1 MSCGDGAWEG
11 GRKVQVA
18 CPAPRGWAGG
28 EDCKADL
35 RAERAPGLG
44 QSAVCVGGGGGGAGR
59 GHQVIPSFPVLART
73 GVVQAET
80 CGEHFA
86 ERVCSSGRRLS

>member
-28 EDCKADL
+28 EDCEADL
-35 RAERAPGLG
+35 RGEGAPGLG
-44 QSAVCVGGGGGGAGR
+44 QSAVAGGAGVR
-59 GHQVIPSFPVLART
+59 GGGHQVIPSFPVSART

-86 ERVCSSGRRLS
+86 ERVCSSGRGLS

>member
-28 EDCKADL
+28 EDCEADL
-35 RAERAPGLG
+35 RAERAPVPGRALG
-44 QSAVCVGGGGGGAGR
+44 AGGGLWGGDTR
-59 GHQVIPSFPVLART
+59 SFPLFQFQLELGSSRQRP
-73 GVVQAET
+73 VVSTLLNGCAVQE
-80 CGEHFA
+80 G
-86 ERVCSSGRRLS
+86 G